1 MRAGAPPAQSPSAS
15 GVQLCASTSAPRSAS
30 RPCASST
37 SSAPCASWLRTLYSD
52 FQDAETRQR
61 SVFAFEDGTLAGV
74 EDGVYRI
81 DELPA
86 DALARRVRWRTKEQS
101 TLALNAGG
109 ENRLDGATLDYHIGY
124 TDTRERVPV
133 LGHGV
138 GSRAVGQVGFADIG
152 ASVMA
157 HLGLPAPEHGRS
169 FL

>member
-1 MRAGAPPAQSPSAS
+1 GHEVMLAQSVELRKYFVNRTRLGAN
-15 GVQLCASTSAPRSAS
+15 LNFDW
-30 RPCASST
+30 RPDADNRY
-37 SSAPCASWLRTLYSD
+37 WLRTLYSD

-124 TDTRERVPV
+124 TDTRERVPDEV
-133 LGHGV
+133 EA
-138 GSRAVGQVGFADIG
+138 R
-152 ASVMA
+152 
-157 HLGLPAPEHGRS
+157 
-169 FL
+169 